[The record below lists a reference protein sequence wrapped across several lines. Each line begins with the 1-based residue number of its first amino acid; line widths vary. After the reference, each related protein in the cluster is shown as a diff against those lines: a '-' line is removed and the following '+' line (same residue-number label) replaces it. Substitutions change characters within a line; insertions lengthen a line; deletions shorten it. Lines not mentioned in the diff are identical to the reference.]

1 MRARQGSILGALAI
15 AALLGGS
22 AFAGGADCHSKST
35 ETAGHKHAH
44 DAAACPLMKD
54 VTKTSKMTDN
64 GAVVTLTGK
73 NEKAVKMIQEHLAN
87 HGKDHE
93 CAGCPVSMDGVS
105 ADININEK
113 GGELTLIGSTPET
126 IKAVQEWAAK
136 PAGGC
141 CSGKK
146 TAA

>member
-15 AALLGGS
+15 AALLGGI
-22 AFAGGADCHSKST
+22 AFAGGADCHGKAT
-35 ETAGHKHAH
+35 DTAGHKHGH
-44 DAAACPLMKD
+44 DAAACPLMKN
-54 VTKTSKMTDN
+54 VTKTAKMTDT
-64 GAVVTLTGK
+64 GAVVTLAGK
-73 NEKAVKMIQEHLAN
+73 NDEAVKVIQEHLAS
-87 HGKDHE
+87 HAKDHD
-93 CAGCPVSMDGVS
+93 CPGCPVSMDGVN
-105 ADININEK
+105 ADIKINDK
-113 GGELTLIGSTPET
+113 GGELTLTGSTPES